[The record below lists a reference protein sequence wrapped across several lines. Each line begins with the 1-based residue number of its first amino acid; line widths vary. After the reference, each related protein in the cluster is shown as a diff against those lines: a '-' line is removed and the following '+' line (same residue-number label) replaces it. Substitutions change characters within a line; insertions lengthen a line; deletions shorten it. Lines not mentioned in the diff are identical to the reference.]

1 MTAALAR
8 IEQESGDLIRRIASA
23 KPAKEL
29 ARSTGLTP
37 RHIFNLRDGDCQPRW
52 LSFIA
57 LAQESPELRAAVA
70 RWLGLAPGPEAIE
83 ARRLIE
89 AALAALPQAGD
100 RENG

>member
-52 LSFIA
+52 VGFIA
-57 LAQESPELRAAVA
+57 LAQQCPELRQAVA
-70 RWLGLAPGPEAIE
+70 RWLGLAPGPESAALRAEIE
-83 ARRLIE
+83 AV
-89 AALAALPQAGD
+89 LARHPEDGD
-100 RENG
+100 RHGG